1 MDIYEVYLSR
11 DYEGSRT
18 IGVFASKQLADSVA
32 QVLDKIREAEGTTYA
47 RYGVSRSSVVTSV
60 AQAREIAKDEAD
72 TFYDKPITPEMLNM
86 IGGPA
91 QAVQASVARALDRIA
106 NDLESKG
113 LLAEAEQVDIVANTI
128 DAGETKPMLKASDP
142 RRKRV
147 NSILSQVSKE
157 YRPQIPLD
165 EIFKA
170 LEDNGL
176 VAIAE
181 DGTKW
186 EGFLTGREGRAIMD
200 VASLGEVPRDGMRT
214 PIENA
219 KLVVSWFKMPSGK
232 YETNSYLG

>member
-1 MDIYEVYLSR
+1 MY
-11 DYEGSRT
+11 
-18 IGVFASKQLADSVA
+18 
-32 QVLDKIREAEGTTYA
+32 
-47 RYGVSRSSVVTSV
+47 
-60 AQAREIAKDEAD
+60 
-72 TFYDKPITPEMLNM
+72 
-86 IGGPA
+86 
-91 QAVQASVARALDRIA
+91 DRIA
-106 NDLESKG
+106 SRLDEIAERLESKG
-113 LLAEAEQVDIVANTI
+113 FVSEAEQLDVVANTI
-128 DAGETKPMLKASDP
+128 DAAVENFTLKASDP

-176 VAIAE
+176 IAIAE

-186 EGFLTGREGRAIMD
+186 EGFLTGKEGRATMG
-200 VASLGEVPRDGMRT
+200 VAFLGEAPRDGMRT

-232 YETNSYLG
+232 YEANAYLG